1 MTETEFGVP
10 KAEQSK
16 TNLNKLFASYLGI
29 KTPSPT
35 KHT

>member
-10 KAEQSK
+10 KTEQSK
-16 TNLNKLFASYLGI
+16 ANQNKLFASYLGI
-29 KTPSPT
+29 ETPSPT